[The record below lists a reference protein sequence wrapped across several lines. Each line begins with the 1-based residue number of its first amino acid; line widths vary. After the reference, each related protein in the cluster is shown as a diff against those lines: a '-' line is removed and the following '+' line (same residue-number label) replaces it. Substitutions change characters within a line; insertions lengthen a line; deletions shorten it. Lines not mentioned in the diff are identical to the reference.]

1 MILGV
6 EGRFRNVVDPRIS
19 TPVPKVVDSHDAVD
33 TAVDSDDRD

>member
-6 EGRFRNVVDPRIS
+6 EGRFRKVVNPIS
-19 TPVPKVVDSHDAVD
+19 TPVAKVVDSHDAVD